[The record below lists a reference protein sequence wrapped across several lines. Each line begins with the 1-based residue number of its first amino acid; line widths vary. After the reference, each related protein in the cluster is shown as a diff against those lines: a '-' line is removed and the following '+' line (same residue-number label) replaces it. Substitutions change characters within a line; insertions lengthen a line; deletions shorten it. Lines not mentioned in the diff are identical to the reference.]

1 MLKLVQFLPYFLFS
15 PSVSKGASHHTSL
28 GLFLWSRPGLWSVLS
43 FQTVQ
48 VSKTSPRQRLP
59 SGDVCLQL
67 CRADSGSLKL
77 SPRNIFITSSCP
89 GFLVPCSFCNLIRLG
104 RVSTVLMSEL
114 ELRGAVSVKNTTS
127 KGKVGIAPGFLLTAQ
142 APVLGGIPDS
152 SEASNTTTLFSLCCY
167 CLCCKIQLMW
177 KQSNVTASPSQ

>member
-15 PSVSKGASHHTSL
+15 PSRFQRRISSHVSGAFPLIQTRPVICS
-28 GLFLWSRPGLWSVLS
+28 FL
-43 FQTVQ
+43 QTVQ

-167 CLCCKIQLMW
+167 CLCCKIQLI
-177 KQSNVTASPSQ
+177 

>member
-1 MLKLVQFLPYFLFS
+1 MHLITRLWGFSSDPDPACDLFFPFRQCRFPRLLPGSVCRLELSAFNSIVQTQVPWNCHLETYLLLHHAQAS
-15 PSVSKGASHHTSL
+15 WCHVPSAIWL
-28 GLFLWSRPGLWSVLS
+28 GW
-43 FQTVQ
+43 
-48 VSKTSPRQRLP
+48 
-59 SGDVCLQL
+59 
-67 CRADSGSLKL
+67 A
-77 SPRNIFITSSCP
+77 
-89 GFLVPCSFCNLIRLG
+89 
-104 RVSTVLMSEL
+104 VSTVLMSEL

-177 KQSNVTASPSQ
+177 NQSNVTASPSH